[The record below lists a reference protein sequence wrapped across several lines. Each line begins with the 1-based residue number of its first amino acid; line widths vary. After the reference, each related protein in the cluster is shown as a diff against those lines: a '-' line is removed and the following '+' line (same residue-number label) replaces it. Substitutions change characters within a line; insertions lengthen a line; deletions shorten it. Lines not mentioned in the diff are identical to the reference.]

1 MKIQCQTLFDV
12 TATGTTGHIKPS
24 RIPYKD
30 LAGTK
35 ITDTESWN
43 RSRNQ
48 QRNWETVTQLI
59 SLRTQVD
66 NLQESQWISDRW
78 CFEFEVENENL
89 FNNGADSLAVLK
101 ADCQGVPMLIGL
113 NESINIGTVLVVDKN
128 IWFTIVPINTL

>member
-1 MKIQCQTLFDV
+1 MKIQCQTLFDI

-24 RIPYKD
+24 RMPYWD

-35 ITDTESWN
+35 IIDIESWN

-66 NLQESQWISDRW
+66 NLQEPRRINDRW

-89 FNNGADSLAVLK
+89 FTNGADRLAVLK
-101 ADCQGVPMLIGL
+101 ADCQGVPMLTGL
-113 NESINIGTVLVVDKN
+113 NESIDIGTVLVTDKN
-128 IWFTIVPINTL
+128 IWFTMVPINTL